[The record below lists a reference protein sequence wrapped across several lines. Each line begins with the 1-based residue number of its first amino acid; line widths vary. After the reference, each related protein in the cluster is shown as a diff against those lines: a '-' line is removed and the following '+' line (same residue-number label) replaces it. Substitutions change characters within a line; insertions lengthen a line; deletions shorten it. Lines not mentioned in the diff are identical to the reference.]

1 MSQKALAWE
10 LGVYTGENANINIIY
25 IIHVVK
31 QELCG
36 QFTKKNKKNI
46 KGFSSLLKTIF
57 GKIFYLKVKMSFG
70 TQVHEDWTTPQS
82 PI

>member
-10 LGVYTGENANINIIY
+10 LGVYTGENANIDIIY

-31 QELCG
+31 QELFLQ
-36 QFTKKNKKNI
+36 QFTKKNKKNK

-57 GKIFYLKVKMSFG
+57 GKIF
-70 TQVHEDWTTPQS
+70 
-82 PI
+82 

>member
-36 QFTKKNKKNI
+36 QFTKKNKI
-46 KGFSSLLKTIF
+46 KKASAAFSKL
-57 GKIFYLKVKMSFG
+57 YLAKFSN
-70 TQVHEDWTTPQS
+70 
-82 PI
+82 